1 VSEESGAAES
11 PGYRIARE
19 HLAEIQA
26 RYDALVDAC
35 DAYIAALRA
44 EQEQAARDPSLPPAY
59 ATRIGG
65 HIASGSELLQVLE
78 TFAHD
83 ALIRASDRTAMIQ
96 IAYEGR
102 FV

>member
-1 VSEESGAAES
+1 MNEENGATES
-11 PGYRIARE
+11 AGYRIARE

-26 RYDALVDAC
+26 RYDALLNAC
-35 DAYIAALRA
+35 DAYIAALRV
-44 EQEQAARDPSLPPAY
+44 EQEQAERDPSLPPAY
-59 ATRIGG
+59 AGRIRG
-65 HIASGSELLQVLE
+65 HIASGEELLQVLE
-78 TFAHD
+78 SFGHD